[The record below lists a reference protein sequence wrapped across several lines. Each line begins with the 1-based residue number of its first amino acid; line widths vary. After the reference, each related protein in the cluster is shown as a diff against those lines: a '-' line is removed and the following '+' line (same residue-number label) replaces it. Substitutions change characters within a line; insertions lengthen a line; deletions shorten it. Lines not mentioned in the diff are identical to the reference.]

1 MDCTLR
7 DAVPVCNV
15 QRCLKELEQRILA
28 LEQEPYGPEKPS
40 ISDSE
45 AVSDSDDERY
55 ETEGPCLAVRLIVW
69 QKIKHE
75 QSISQG
81 GISLRC
87 PQCD

>member
-55 ETEGPCLAVRLIVW
+55 ETAGPHSTVRPVVQ
-69 QKIKHE
+69 QKVKRG
-75 QSISQG
+75 QPKAKG
-81 GISLRC
+81 GILKVS
-87 PQCD
+87 PV